1 MKLKKAKQDTLR
13 FAGNYVLFQLVNILC
28 KTLRINFTNKEAI
41 EDLEKQNK
49 NYILGFWHGTMLLP
63 WYINRD
69 KNFAGLTSKSKDGD
83 LLAKILKK
91 WNYKV
96 LRGSS
101 SEGGDIALGLMVDF
115 AKNGYSVAITPDGPK
130 GPPKKF
136 KAGAV
141 VSAKRAGL
149 PLVLTGIGFKRKKFL
164 KSWDSFQVPIFFT
177 RANVI
182 YSDPLYIDNDIGR
195 EETAEIIDMCERK
208 LNELQL
214 TAEKFVG

>member
-13 FAGNYVLFQLVNILC
+13 FAGNYVLFQLVDILC
-28 KTLRINFTNKEAI
+28 KTLRIKYINKEPVD
-41 EDLEKQNK
+41 ELERQNK

-63 WYINRD
+63 WFINRN

-101 SEGGDIALGLMVDF
+101 SDGGDVALGLMVDF
-115 AKNGYSVAITPDGPK
+115 AKSGYSIAITPDGPK
-130 GPPKKF
+130 GPPHVL

-141 VSAKRAGL
+141 VSAKKSGL
-149 PLVLTGIGFKRKKFL
+149 PLILLGVGFKKKRHL
-164 KSWDSFQVPIFFT
+164 KSWDGFQVPIFFT
-177 RANVI
+177 RVNMI
-182 YSDPLYIDNDIGR
+182 YSGPFYISSNLGR
-195 EETAEIIDMCERK
+195 EETSEIIKNCEDK
-208 LNELQL
+208 LNELQHR
-214 TAEKFVG
+214 AEKF

>member
-1 MKLKKAKQDTLR
+1 MKLKKAKQDALR
-13 FAGNYVLFQLVNILC
+13 FAGNYVLFQLVEILC
-28 KTLRINFTNKEAI
+28 RTLRVNFINKEI
-41 EDLEKQNK
+41 VNELERQNQ

-63 WYINRD
+63 WYINKN

-91 WNYKV
+91 WNYSV

-101 SEGGDIALGLMVDF
+101 SEGGDIAMGLMIDF
-115 AKNGYSVAITPDGPK
+115 ARNGYSIAITPDGPK
-130 GPPKKF
+130 GPPHKL

-149 PLVLTGIGFKRKKFL
+149 PLVLVGIGYKNKRYL
-164 KSWDSFQVPIFFT
+164 KSWDSFQIPKFFT

-182 YSDPLYIDNDIGR
+182 YSDPVYIKENLSR
-195 EETAEIIDMCERK
+195 EEISKIIDFCECK
-208 LNELQL
+208 LNELQIL
-214 TAEKFVG
+214 SEKFQ

>member
-28 KTLRINFTNKEAI
+28 RSLRIKVINRDVPDKFGRENV
-41 EDLEKQNK
+41 
-49 NYILGFWHGTMLLP
+49 NYVLAFWHGTMLLP
-63 WYINRD
+63 WFLNRNN
-69 KNFAGLTSKSKDGD
+69 NFAGLTSKSKDGD

-101 SEGGDIALGLMVDF
+101 SEGGDVALGLMVDF
-115 AKNGYSVAITPDGPK
+115 AKNGYSIAITPDGPK
-130 GPPKKF
+130 GPPFKL

-141 VSAKRAGL
+141 VAAKKAGL
-149 PLVLTGIGFKRKKFL
+149 PLVLVGIGFKKKRIL
-164 KSWDSFQVPIFFT
+164 KSWDSFQVPKFFT
-177 RANVI
+177 RVNVI
-182 YSDPLYIDNDIGR
+182 YSDPVFVGPDMSRD
-195 EETAEIIDMCERK
+195 EISKVIAKCENK

-214 TAEKFVG
+214 QAEKF

>member
-13 FAGNYVLFQLVNILC
+13 FAGNYVLFQLLHILC
-28 KTLRINFTNKEAI
+28 SSLRIKIINQEAAAKFERENI
-41 EDLEKQNK
+41 
-49 NYILGFWHGTMLLP
+49 NYVLAFWHGTMLLP
-63 WYINRD
+63 WFLNRN

-101 SEGGDIALGLMVDF
+101 SDGGEVALGLMVDF
-115 AKNGYSVAITPDGPK
+115 AKNGYSIAITPDGPK
-130 GPPKKF
+130 GPPFKL

-141 VSAKRAGL
+141 VAAKKAGL
-149 PLVLTGIGFKRKKFL
+149 PLVLAGIGFRKKRIL
-164 KSWDSFQVPIFFT
+164 RSWDSFQVPKFFT

-182 YSDPLYIDNDIGR
+182 YSDPIFVGPDMSRDEVSKVIAR
-195 EETAEIIDMCERK
+195 CETK
-208 LNELQL
+208 LNELQFQ
-214 TAEKFVG
+214 AEKF

>member
-1 MKLKKAKQDTLR
+1 MKLRKAKQDTLR
-13 FAGNYVLFQLVNILC
+13 FAGNYVLFQLVDILC
-28 KTLRINFTNKEAI
+28 KTLRISITNREVI
-41 EDLEKQNK
+41 DELEKQNK
-49 NYILGFWHGTMLLP
+49 NYIIGFWHGTMLLP
-63 WYINRD
+63 WYLNRN

-101 SEGGDIALGLMVDF
+101 SVGGDVALGLMVDF
-115 AKNGYSVAITPDGPK
+115 ARNGYSIAITPDGPK
-130 GPPKKF
+130 GPPHKF

-141 VSAKRAGL
+141 VSAKKSGL
-149 PLVLTGIGFKRKKFL
+149 PLVLVGIGFKNKKFL
-164 KSWDSFQVPIFFT
+164 GSWDSFQIPIFFT

-182 YSDPLYIDNDIGR
+182 YTEPFYIGNNLSR
-195 EETAEIIDMCERK
+195 EETSKIIEQCEIR

-214 TAEKFVG
+214 QAEKF

>member
-13 FAGNYVLFQLVNILC
+13 FAGNYVLFQLVGILC
-28 KTLRINFTNKEAI
+28 KTLRINFINKEIII
-41 EDLEKQNK
+41 ELEKRNQ

-63 WYINRD
+63 WYLNRN

-115 AKNGYSVAITPDGPK
+115 AKNGYSIAITPDGPK
-130 GPPKKF
+130 GPPHKL

-141 VSAKRAGL
+141 VSAKKSNL
-149 PLVLTGIGFKRKKFL
+149 PLVLVGIGFKSKRYL
-164 KSWDSFQVPIFFT
+164 KSWDSFQIPGFFT
-177 RANVI
+177 KANVI
-182 YSDPLYIDNDIGR
+182 YSDPVYVNESLSR
-195 EETAEIIDMCERK
+195 EETSKIIEECEKK
-208 LNELQL
+208 LNDLQSQS
-214 TAEKFVG
+214 EKFQ

>member
-13 FAGNYVLFQLVNILC
+13 FAGNYVLFQLVDLLC
-28 KTLRINFTNKEAI
+28 KTLRIKYINKEPVD
-41 EDLEKQNK
+41 DLERQNK

-63 WYINRD
+63 WFINRN

-101 SEGGDIALGLMVDF
+101 TDGGDVALGLMVDF
-115 AKNGYSVAITPDGPK
+115 AKSGYSIAITPDGPK
-130 GPPKKF
+130 GPSHVL

-141 VSAKRAGL
+141 VSAKKSGL
-149 PLVLTGIGFKRKKFL
+149 PIIMMGIGYKRKRFL
-164 KSWDSFQVPIFFT
+164 NSWDRFQVPYFFT
-177 RANVI
+177 RVNVI
-182 YSDPLYIDNDIGR
+182 YSEPLYISSNLSR
-195 EETAEIIDMCERK
+195 EETSEIIKKCEDK
-208 LNELQL
+208 LNELQQK
-214 TAEKFVG
+214 AENF